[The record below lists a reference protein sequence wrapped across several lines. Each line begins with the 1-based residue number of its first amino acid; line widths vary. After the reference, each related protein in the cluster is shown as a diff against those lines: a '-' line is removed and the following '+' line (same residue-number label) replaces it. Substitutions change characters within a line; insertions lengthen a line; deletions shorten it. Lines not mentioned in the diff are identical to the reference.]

1 MAKNNKIFIHVI
13 LRYQLEIPNLEL
25 NLKLLYQN
33 VKPLIIKNMGKLNF
47 LGIGPKIAVVLLPW
61 LITSIVLST
70 HFRKMFSFTSE
81 KSSLLFIC
89 GIVLLISGLIFYGST
104 VRLLLT
110 GLKETRLVTNGAF
123 RLCQNP
129 LYSSIILFIIP
140 ALSLIINSWLVLSS
154 SIAGYILFKIFI
166 KQEYIE
172 LEKFFGDRYTKYK
185 NETPEFFPVPLK
197 KWFS

>member
-1 MAKNNKIFIHVI
+1 
-13 LRYQLEIPNLEL
+13 
-25 NLKLLYQN
+25 
-33 VKPLIIKNMGKLNF
+33 MGKLNF

-70 HFRKMFSFTSE
+70 HFRKMFSFTQE

-104 VRLLLT
+104 VRLLLK

-123 RLCQNP
+123 SLCQNP

-140 ALSLIINSWLVLSS
+140 ALSLIINSWLVLTS

-166 KQEYIE
+166 KQEYVE
-172 LEKFFGDRYTKYK
+172 LEKFFGDRYIKYR
-185 NETPEFFPVPLK
+185 NETPEFFPAPLK